1 MSVLTLTAAFVLVA
15 APEPTVTQAESADYA
30 TSSRHS
36 LLFGHPVARE
46 GFHLQVAFGLG
57 GGPSNEGLF
66 HAMEIGGSFD
76 NGFTLALLHTFVQ
89 NKGVL
94 GPERGPDLLGGWM
107 AQLKIPIFYP
117 EFELKV
123 AAGLGGLH
131 DQSDGIKLIGGFG
144 WSYGIDLHLPWY
156 ENSGLTLGF
165 SVIQVVVE
173 SGHYLAVASGLGYM
187 EKGTG
192 TFLPRS

>member
-1 MSVLTLTAAFVLVA
+1 MWVFALSAAFVLA
-15 APEPTVTQAESADYA
+15 ASPEPALTLAEPANYA

-46 GFHLQVAFGLG
+46 GFHFQLAFGLG

-66 HAMEIGGSFD
+66 HAMEIGGSFS

-107 AQLKIPIFYP
+107 AQLKIPILYP
-117 EFELKV
+117 KFELKV

-144 WSYGIDLHLPWY
+144 WSYGIDLHLPWQ

-165 SVIQVVVE
+165 SVIQVLME
-173 SGHYLAVASGLGYM
+173 SGHYLAVATGLGY
-187 EKGTG
+187 
-192 TFLPRS
+192 TFF